1 MLPVKANAYG
11 HGLLEVANVSSK
23 HGVDWFG
30 VDSVEEAELLRRN
43 RINSPLLI
51 LGYIRLAQ
59 LSRAVHLNE
68 TRIGVYNKETIK
80 KLGGLRKKILI
91 HLKLETGTAR
101 QGVAPEK
108 VMEFLHLIKK
118 YPLIKIEGLYT
129 HFANIED
136 TNNHQFALKQLS
148 VFNYVVKQLENSGLK
163 INYKHTAC
171 SAATILYKKTHFNLV
186 RPGVGVYGLWSSPVT
201 LLAARKVKQQINLKP
216 VLSWKTV
223 IAQIK
228 EVKKNESVGYG
239 RAEKVL
245 RDSRVAIIPVGYFDG
260 FDRGLSCLGHI
271 LIKGQRAKVI
281 GRVCMNMFMVDVT
294 DIKNLELE
302 DEVVLLGGQG
312 REEIKADEIAEKLG
326 TINYE
331 VVSRINPQI
340 KRVVIR

>member
-1 MLPVKANAYG
+1 MGNSYRSWVEIDQSALINNIRQFKRIIGPKVKLMLPVKANAYG

-239 RAEKVL
+239 RA
-245 RDSRVAIIPVGYFDG
+245 
-260 FDRGLSCLGHI
+260 
-271 LIKGQRAKVI
+271 
-281 GRVCMNMFMVDVT
+281 
-294 DIKNLELE
+294 
-302 DEVVLLGGQG
+302 
-312 REEIKADEIAEKLG
+312 
-326 TINYE
+326 
-331 VVSRINPQI
+331 
-340 KRVVIR
+340 